1 MAGEESATSASAA
14 PLDGAPSRAAGNV
27 FDEQRRNRRDTW
39 LLIAGFV
46 ALLAFIGFG
55 FDLFILG
62 AAGVVHPGGVPL
74 PLPVAASG
82 AALFGIGTAWVG
94 YRYGDRAVLAS
105 SFARPVEPEDASASV
120 KQLMNVVAEMA
131 IAAGQPM
138 PRVYLIDEP
147 DPNAFATGRDPA
159 HASIAVTTGLL
170 KTMNRDELQGVIA
183 HEMSH
188 VRNLDI
194 RKMTLV
200 AALLG
205 AVLLLSDWATRLRLG
220 LPTDR
225 DSRRPRRRRR
235 ASIRSEERRVGKES
249 SEGCRSRVII
259 LLVVWLLAILLA
271 PLIGRLLA
279 TGISRRRE
287 YLADASGAA
296 LTRNPLGL
304 ASALRKLEA
313 ATAPTARIYRGTAHL
328 CITDPLGH
336 AVNEREGWLA
346 DLFAP
351 HPPIS
356 DRVARLEAM
365 AYRRPA

>member
-1 MAGEESATSASAA
+1 
-14 PLDGAPSRAAGNV
+14 
-27 FDEQRRNRRDTW
+27 
-39 LLIAGFV
+39 
-46 ALLAFIGFG
+46 
-55 FDLFILG
+55 
-62 AAGVVHPGGVPL
+62 
-74 PLPVAASG
+74 
-82 AALFGIGTAWVG
+82 
-94 YRYGDRAVLAS
+94 
-105 SFARPVEPEDASASV
+105 
-120 KQLMNVVAEMA
+120 MNVVTEMA

-147 DPNAFATGRDPA
+147 DPNAFATGRDPS

-170 KTMNRDELQGVIA
+170 ETMNRDELQGVIA

-220 LPTDR
+220 IPADR
-225 DSRRPRRRRR
+225 DSKRR
-235 ASIRSEERRVGKES
+235 
-249 SEGCRSRVII
+249 EGGAGSGPLVVI
-259 LLVVWLLAILLA
+259 LLVLWLLTILLA

-328 CITDPLGH
+328 CIADPLGQ

-346 DLFAP
+346 DLFAT
-351 HPPIS
+351 HPPIA

-365 AYRRPA
+365 AYRGRA

>member
-1 MAGEESATSASAA
+1 MAGEESATSASAAA

-74 PLPVAASG
+74 PLPIAASG

-94 YRYGDRAVLAS
+94 YRFGDRAVLAS
-105 SFARPVEPEDASASV
+105 SFARPVEAENASPGAQ
-120 KQLMNVVAEMA
+120 QLMNVVAEMA

-225 DSRRPRRRRR
+225 DSKRRGGG
-235 ASIRSEERRVGKES
+235 VGA
-249 SEGCRSRVII
+249 GPLVII
-259 LLVVWLLAILLA
+259 LLVVWLLTILLA

-287 YLADASGAA
+287 YLADAAGAA

-346 DLFAP
+346 DLFAT
-351 HPPIS
+351 HPPIL
-356 DRVARLEAM
+356 DRAARLEAM
-365 AYRRPA
+365 AYRGPA

>member
-1 MAGEESATSASAA
+1 MAAEESPTSAG
-14 PLDGAPSRAAGNV
+14 PVGGAPSPAAGNL

-55 FDLFILG
+55 FDLFVLG
-62 AAGVVHPGGVPL
+62 AAGMVHPGGVPL
-74 PLPVAASG
+74 PLPIAASG
-82 AALFGIGTAWVG
+82 AAVLGLGSAWLG
-94 YRYGDRAVLAS
+94 YRFGDRAVLAS
-105 SFARPVEPEDASASV
+105 SFARPVTVEDTAPDV
-120 KQLMNVVAEMA
+120 KRLMNVVTEVA
-131 IAAGQPM
+131 IAAGVPM
-138 PRVYLIDEP
+138 PRIFLIDEP
-147 DPNAFATGRDPA
+147 DPNAFATGRDPD

-170 KTMNRDELQGVIA
+170 QTMNREELQGVIA
-183 HEMSH
+183 HEMAH
-188 VRNLDI
+188 VRNFDI

-220 LPTDR
+220 IPTSR
-225 DSRRPRRRRR
+225 DSKRRDGGSLGGPL
-235 ASIRSEERRVGKES
+235 V
-249 SEGCRSRVII
+249 VM
-259 LLVVWLLAILLA
+259 LLVVWVLTVLLT

-279 TGISRRRE
+279 TGVSRRRE
-287 YLADASGAA
+287 YLADASGAE

-328 CITDPLGH
+328 CIADPLGK
-336 AVNEREGWLA
+336 AVNNREGWLA
-346 DLFAP
+346 DLFAT
-351 HPPIS
+351 HPPIA

-365 AYRRPA
+365 GYRRS

>member
-1 MAGEESATSASAA
+1 MAGEESATSASAAA

-170 KTMNRDELQGVIA
+170 KAMNRDELQGVIA

-225 DSRRPRRRRR
+225 DSKRRGGG
-235 ASIRSEERRVGKES
+235 VG
-249 SEGCRSRVII
+249 GGPLVII

-346 DLFAP
+346 DLFAT

-365 AYRRPA
+365 AYRGPA

>member
-1 MAGEESATSASAA
+1 M
-14 PLDGAPSRAAGNV
+14 
-27 FDEQRRNRRDTW
+27 
-39 LLIAGFV
+39 
-46 ALLAFIGFG
+46 
-55 FDLFILG
+55 
-62 AAGVVHPGGVPL
+62 
-74 PLPVAASG
+74 
-82 AALFGIGTAWVG
+82 TA
-94 YRYGDRAVLAS
+94 
-105 SFARPVEPEDASASV
+105 EDASPDI
-120 KQLMNVVAEMA
+120 KRLMNVVTEMA
-131 IAAGQPM
+131 IAAGVPM
-138 PRVYLIDEP
+138 PRVFLIDEP
-147 DPNAFATGRDPA
+147 DPNAFATGRDPD

-170 KTMNRDELQGVIA
+170 KTMNREELQGVIA

-220 LPTDR
+220 VPGLPGLEAARTA
-225 DSRRPRRRRR
+225 PRS
-235 ASIRSEERRVGKES
+235 AAPS
-249 SEGCRSRVII
+249 SWSCSSCGSSPM
-259 LLVVWLLAILLA
+259 LLT

-279 TGISRRRE
+279 TGVSRRRE
-287 YLADASGAA
+287 YLADASGAE

-328 CITDPLGH
+328 CITDPLGK

-346 DLFAP
+346 DLFAT
-351 HPPIS
+351 HPPIA

-365 AYRRPA
+365 AYRRPSLAPTSGPLPGGVGAPRAVGGT

>member
-1 MAGEESATSASAA
+1 MAGEESATSAVPA
-14 PLDGAPSRAAGNV
+14 DGAPARAAGNV
-27 FDEQRRNRRDTW
+27 FDEQRRNQRDTW

-62 AAGVVHPGGVPL
+62 VSGVARPGGVPL
-74 PLPVAASG
+74 PLPIAATG
-82 AALFGIGTAWVG
+82 AALFGIGSAWLG
-94 YRYGDRAVLAS
+94 YRFGDRAVLAS
-105 SFARPVEPEDASASV
+105 SGGRPLRSDDPNARV
-120 KQLMNVVAEMA
+120 LMNVVAEMA
-131 IAAGQPM
+131 IASGLPQPK
-138 PRVYLIDEP
+138 VYVLDDP
-147 DPNAFATGRDPA
+147 DPNAFATGRDPE
-159 HASIAVTTGLL
+159 HASLAVTSGLL
-170 KTMNRDELQGVIA
+170 MAMNRDELQGVIA

-225 DSRRPRRRRR
+225 DSKRRGGGGGGGPL
-235 ASIRSEERRVGKES
+235 
-249 SEGCRSRVII
+249 VII
-259 LLVVWLLAILLA
+259 LLVVWLLTILLA

-336 AVNEREGWLA
+336 AVNEHEGWLA
-346 DLFAP
+346 DLFAT

>member
-46 ALLAFIGFG
+46 ALLAFIGVG

-170 KTMNRDELQGVIA
+170 KAMNRDELQGVIA

-225 DSRRPRRRRR
+225 DSKRRGGG
-235 ASIRSEERRVGKES
+235 VG
-249 SEGCRSRVII
+249 GGLLVII

-346 DLFAP
+346 DLFAT

-365 AYRRPA
+365 GYRRPA

>member
-14 PLDGAPSRAAGNV
+14 DPLDGAPSRAAGNV
-27 FDEQRRNRRDTW
+27 FDEERRNRRDTW

-46 ALLAFIGFG
+46 ALLGFIGFG

-62 AAGVVHPGGVPL
+62 AAGVVHPDGVPL
-74 PLPVAASG
+74 PLPIAASG

-94 YRYGDRAVLAS
+94 YRFGDRAVLAS
-105 SFARPVEPEDASASV
+105 SFARPVEAENASPGAQ
-120 KQLMNVVAEMA
+120 QLMNVVAEMA

-170 KTMNRDELQGVIA
+170 KAMNRDELQGVIA

-225 DSRRPRRRRR
+225 DSKRRGGG
-235 ASIRSEERRVGKES
+235 VG
-249 SEGCRSRVII
+249 GGLLVII

-287 YLADASGAA
+287 YLADAAGAA

-346 DLFAP
+346 DLFAT

>member
-1 MAGEESATSASAA
+1 MAGEEPAGAAA
-14 PLDGAPSRAAGNV
+14 PFDGAAPRAAGNV

-39 LLIAGFV
+39 LLIVAFV

-62 AAGVVHPGGVPL
+62 ATAIAHPGGVPL
-74 PLPVAASG
+74 PLPIAASG
-82 AALFGIGTAWVG
+82 AALVGIGSAWVG
-94 YRYGDRAVLAS
+94 YRFGDRAVLAS
-105 SFARPVEPEDASASV
+105 SFARPAESEPAAPAV

-138 PRVYLIDEP
+138 PRVYLIDDA

-170 KTMNRDELQGVIA
+170 QTMNRDELQGVIA

-220 LPTDR
+220 IPSDR
-225 DSRRPRRRRR
+225 DSKRRGGAAGGPF
-235 ASIRSEERRVGKES
+235 G
-249 SEGCRSRVII
+249 VI
-259 LLVVWLLAILLA
+259 LMVVWLLAILLA

-304 ASALRKLEA
+304 AGALRKLEA

-328 CITDPLGH
+328 CITDPLGQ
-336 AVNEREGWLA
+336 AANQREGWLA
-346 DLFAP
+346 DLFAT
-351 HPPIS
+351 HPPIA
-356 DRVARLEAM
+356 DRIARLEAM

>member
-1 MAGEESATSASAA
+1 MAAEESPISVSAA
-14 PLDGAPSRAAGNV
+14 GGPTARVAGNL

-55 FDLFILG
+55 FDLFVLG
-62 AAGVVHPGGVPL
+62 AAGVVRPGGVPL
-74 PLPVAASG
+74 PLPVAATG
-82 AALFGIGTAWVG
+82 AALLGMGSAWFA
-94 YRYGDRAVLAS
+94 YRFGDRAVLAS
-105 SFARPVEPEDASASV
+105 SFARSVTAEDTSPDV
-120 KQLMNVVAEMA
+120 KRLMNVVAEMA
-131 IAAGQPM
+131 IAAGVPM

-147 DPNAFATGRDPA
+147 DPNAFATGRDPD
-159 HASIAVTTGLL
+159 HASVAVTTGLL

-220 LPTDR
+220 IPSSR
-225 DSRRPRRRRR
+225 DSKRRDD
-235 ASIRSEERRVGKES
+235 ASLTGPFMV
-249 SEGCRSRVII
+249 V
-259 LLVVWLLAILLA
+259 LLVLWLLTVLLT

-279 TGISRRRE
+279 TGVSRRRE
-287 YLADASGAA
+287 YLADASGAE

-328 CITDPLGH
+328 CITDPLGK
-336 AVNEREGWLA
+336 AVNDREGWLA
-346 DLFAP
+346 ELFAT
-351 HPPIS
+351 HPPIA

-365 AYRRPA
+365 AYGRRT